1 MESVLESLPEY
12 LAGFRMTLYLTV
24 VSGVLSL
31 LLGTFLA
38 ACRVSPL
45 KSLRTVATVIVEV
58 GRNTPL
64 TLVFVFFVFILPA
77 LGVIL
82 PLGTIPAI
90 IALTVYTSAFVCE
103 AVRSGINS
111 VGIGQAATLAGTGP
125 LARRSSRSRL
135 MIVALVAVLVAIGGT
150 VAAALY
156 SGHSRENDEPST
168 AIIAEASPV
177 KAVPAPEPLAAPEPE
192 VAPVAPEP
200 VDEIPAALPPVERK
214 AKTAAP
220 SRKRRARPKPQ
231 PSGKPGTVN
240 LVTRGG
246 WAEVFK
252 DGKSVGSTPRRLT
265 LPAGRHKLVLK
276 RSGNGPPKRVF
287 VDVEADTIKQVS
299 IRLD

>member
-31 LLGTFLA
+31 FLGTFLA

-77 LGVIL
+77 LGIIL

-111 VGIGQAATLAGTGP
+111 VGIGQAEAARAIGLGSVNTLWLIVLPQALRSVVPPLISVLIALAKNTSVASGFAVVELTATGRG
-125 LARRSSRSRL
+125 LARDYPADVIWML
-135 MIVALVAVLVAIGGT
+135 LG
-150 VAAALY
+150 VAACYLLI
-156 SGHSRENDEPST
+156 T
-168 AIIAEASPV
+168 
-177 KAVPAPEPLAAPEPE
+177 VPAGAMAGW
-192 VAPVAPEP
+192 
-200 VDEIPAALPPVERK
+200 VERK
-214 AKTAAP
+214 VVF
-220 SRKRRARPKPQ
+220 SR
-231 PSGKPGTVN
+231 
-240 LVTRGG
+240 
-246 WAEVFK
+246 
-252 DGKSVGSTPRRLT
+252 
-265 LPAGRHKLVLK
+265 
-276 RSGNGPPKRVF
+276 
-287 VDVEADTIKQVS
+287 
-299 IRLD
+299 